1 MRRRGHESNDAYA
14 DGGLSAV
21 WDNAPVAH
29 SESSFSSAVR
39 RTNTTPPKKRRGSD
53 AVVRR
58 ERSDHDPSSEDGANG
73 SHSRSRTVDDE
84 VGGTYWIPR
93 RSASQHP
100 LRPSRSLASTS
111 SWTLDHETRPTMQRM
126 LSNSSVHADEPVWE
140 RDVRGDESL
149 RRDREM
155 LVIVHEV
162 RRYATRE
169 ISMFPLGSIENIRVA
184 SSIRANQAVEPLY
197 KLS

>member
-58 ERSDHDPSSEDGANG
+58 ERSDHDPSSEDG

-93 RSASQHP
+93 RSSSQHP